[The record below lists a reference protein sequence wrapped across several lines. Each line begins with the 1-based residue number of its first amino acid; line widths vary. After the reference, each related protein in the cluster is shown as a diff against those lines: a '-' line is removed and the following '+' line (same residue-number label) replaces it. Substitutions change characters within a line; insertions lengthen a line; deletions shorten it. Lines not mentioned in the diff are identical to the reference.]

1 MIENIKINVPRA
13 FIDKFLAAKRR
24 FNFLKRIEKLYGF
37 QRRGDLYHVS
47 SAIEYD
53 DTKLTSQ
60 TPLINLS

>member
-47 SAIEYD
+47 SAI
-53 DTKLTSQ
+53 
-60 TPLINLS
+60 